1 MEIGRAYNSMNVE
14 YVTNN
19 DIDEIVS
26 FGEQCFRNMKLDKL
40 GLNYCKKSHT
50 QNMKRYINTDTY
62 VSIKCM
68 KDQSIIGFL
77 SAYASPQI
85 FNNDRGIM
93 NVFTIQA
100 KPGLPSI
107 TKGRV
112 VNALRVFIEDI
123 CKKVGIQLI
132 NFQAMISNDLSKYLE
147 KHNYKKGDILLYKEV
162 I

>member
-1 MEIGRAYNSMNVE
+1 MKIE
-14 YVTNN
+14 YVTHN
-19 DIDEIVS
+19 DIDQIVS
-26 FGEQCFRNMKLDKL
+26 FGEQCFKNMKLDKL
-40 GLNYCKKSHT
+40 GLKYCKKSHI

-62 VSIKCM
+62 VTIKCM
-68 KDQSIIGFL
+68 KDESIIGFL
-77 SAYASPQI
+77 GAYASPQI

-100 KPGLPSI
+100 KPCLPSI

-112 VNALRVFIEDI
+112 VNAFRVFIEDI

-132 NFQAMISNDLSKYLE
+132 NFQAIISNDLSKYLE
-147 KHNYKKGDILLYKEV
+147 KNNYKKGDILLYKEV

>member
-1 MEIGRAYNSMNVE
+1 MIVE

-26 FGEQCFRNMKLDKL
+26 FGEQCFKNMKLDTL
-40 GLNYCKKSHT
+40 GFNYCKKSHT
-50 QNMKRYINTDTY
+50 ENMTRYINTDTY
-62 VSIKCM
+62 VAIKCM
-68 KDQSIIGFL
+68 KNQSIIGFL
-77 SAYASPQI
+77 AAYASPQI

-100 KPGLPSI
+100 KPKLLNI

-112 VNALRVFIEDI
+112 VNAFRVFIEDI

-132 NFQAMISNDLSKYLE
+132 NFQTMVSNDLSKYLE
-147 KHNYKKGDILLYKEV
+147 KHNYTKGDILLYKEV

>member
-1 MEIGRAYNSMNVE
+1 MNIE
-14 YVTNN
+14 YVTYD

-26 FGEQCFRNMKLDKL
+26 FGEECFNHMKLNTL
-40 GLNYCKKSHT
+40 GLKYCKKSYIE
-50 QNMKRYINTDTY
+50 NMKRYINTDTY
-62 VSIKCM
+62 VTIKCM
-68 KDQSIIGFL
+68 KENSIIGFL

-85 FNNDRGIM
+85 FNNNCGIM

-100 KPGLPSI
+100 KPCLPSI

-112 VNALRVFIEDI
+112 VNAFRVFIEDI

>member
-1 MEIGRAYNSMNVE
+1 MKVE
-14 YVTNN
+14 YVKHS
-19 DIDEIVS
+19 DINEIVS
-26 FGEQCFRNMKLDKL
+26 FGEQCFKNMKLNKL

-50 QNMKRYINTDTY
+50 QNMERYINTNTY
-62 VSIKCM
+62 VTIKCM
-68 KDQSIIGFL
+68 KDKSIIGFL
-77 SAYASPQI
+77 AAYASPQI
-85 FNNDRGIM
+85 FNNNFGIM

-100 KPGLPSI
+100 KPDLSII